1 MKPIITTDDT
11 LRETTQHG
19 SASFP
24 LAYYLEDVWEADFH
38 CIDWHWHHELEFL
51 SVSKGRQ
58 LCLVGSNRIEL
69 SEGYGMFI
77 NSGFLHRFEANDST
91 VIPNIVF
98 SPALLSPKD
107 SLIYEKY
114 IQSVLHSGPAFQ
126 VFDPQIAWQKQ
137 ILIILKEIYAVHEL
151 PEKRE
156 LQTLQLL
163 LQLWDILYNHLDL
176 TSNPSAVRRMD
187 SKQARLQV
195 MMQYIHDHYQ
205 EEITLEE
212 IAKAASIS
220 KSSALHL
227 FQSGI
232 QIPPVAY
239 LIQYRLMQAAEL
251 LYNTTKPV
259 SAIAAETGFTSA
271 GYFCRKFKERYQMSP
286 NEYRKHTTS
295 VVKTS
300 YH

>member
-24 LAYYLEDVWEADFH
+24 LAYYLEDVWEADF
-38 CIDWHWHHELEFL
+38 
-51 SVSKGRQ
+51 
-58 LCLVGSNRIEL
+58 
-69 SEGYGMFI
+69 
-77 NSGFLHRFEANDST
+77 
-91 VIPNIVF
+91 
-98 SPALLSPKD
+98 
-107 SLIYEKY
+107 
-114 IQSVLHSGPAFQ
+114 Q

-137 ILIILKEIYAVHEL
+137 ILIILKEIYAVQEL

-251 LYNTTKPV
+251 LYNTAKPV
-259 SAIAAETGFTSA
+259 SVIAAETGF
-271 GYFCRKFKERYQMSP
+271 YKRRLFLP
-286 NEYRKHTTS
+286 
-295 VVKTS
+295 
-300 YH
+300 

>member
-77 NSGFLHRFEANDST
+77 NSGFLHRFEANAST
-91 VIPNIVF
+91 LIPNIVF

-107 SLIYEKY
+107 SLLYEKY
-114 IQSVLHSGPAFQ
+114 ILPVLHSGPAFQ

-137 ILIILKEIYAVHEL
+137 ILTLLKEIYAVQEL

-176 TSNPSAVRRMD
+176 TSNTSAVRRMD

-212 IAKAASIS
+212 IARSASIS

-251 LYNTTKPV
+251 LYNT
-259 SAIAAETGFTSA
+259 IG
-271 GYFCRKFKERYQMSP
+271 
-286 NEYRKHTTS
+286 
-295 VVKTS
+295 
-300 YH
+300 

>member
-24 LAYYLEDVWEADFH
+24 LAYYLED
-38 CIDWHWHHELEFL
+38 DWHWHHELEFL

-77 NSGFLHRFEANDST
+77 NSGFLHRFEANAST
-91 VIPNIVF
+91 LIPNIVF
-98 SPALLSPKD
+98 SPSLLSPKD
-107 SLIYEKY
+107 SLLYEKY
-114 IQSVLHSGPAFQ
+114 ILPVLHSGPAFQ

-137 ILIILKEIYAVHEL
+137 ILTLLKEIYAVQEL

-176 TSNPSAVRRMD
+176 TSNTSAVRRMD

-212 IAKAASIS
+212 IARSASIS

-295 VVKTS
+295 VAKIS

>member
-1 MKPIITTDDT
+1 
-11 LRETTQHG
+11 
-19 SASFP
+19 
-24 LAYYLEDVWEADFH
+24 
-38 CIDWHWHHELEFL
+38 
-51 SVSKGRQ
+51 
-58 LCLVGSNRIEL
+58 
-69 SEGYGMFI
+69 MFI
-77 NSGFLHRFEANDST
+77 NSGFLHRFEANAST
-91 VIPNIVF
+91 LIPNIVF
-98 SPALLSPKD
+98 SPSLLSPKD
-107 SLIYEKY
+107 SLLYEKY
-114 IQSVLHSGPAFQ
+114 ILPVLHSGPAFQ

-137 ILIILKEIYAVHEL
+137 ILTLLKEIYAVQEL

-176 TSNPSAVRRMD
+176 TSNTSAVRRMD

-212 IAKAASIS
+212 IARSASIS

-251 LYNTTKPV
+251 LYNTAKPV
-259 SAIAAETGFTSA
+259 SVIAAETGFTSA